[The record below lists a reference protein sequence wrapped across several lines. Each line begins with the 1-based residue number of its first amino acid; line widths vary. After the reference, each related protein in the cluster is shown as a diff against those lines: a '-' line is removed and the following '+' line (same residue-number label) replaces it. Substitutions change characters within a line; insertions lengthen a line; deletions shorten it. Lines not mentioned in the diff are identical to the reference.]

1 MPALS
6 RRPAGLLG
14 GLADLFTWFVRAR
27 DWYFA
32 LPRLQF
38 EAMTLG
44 LAVLFGLL
52 FMPALIY
59 VAVVG
64 LLFMPALIYV
74 AGMIALKSY
83 ANGGVFSLYYDWFAG
98 LFGAHSSFWIVVIGP
113 FAFVCLFRFCR
124 WALRKL

>member
-6 RRPAGLLG
+6 RLPAGLLE

-27 DWYFA
+27 DWYVA

-44 LAVLFGLL
+44 VAVLTGLL
-52 FMPALIY
+52 VMP
-59 VAVVG
+59 V
-64 LLFMPALIYV
+64 LIYV
-74 AGMIALKSY
+74 AGLIALQAY

-98 LFGAHSSFWIVVIGP
+98 LFGGHSSFWIVAAGP
-113 FAFVCLFRFCR
+113 LVFLTLVRLCR
-124 WALRKL
+124 WVLRKL

>member
-6 RRPAGLLG
+6 RRPAGVLE

-38 EAMTLG
+38 EAMTFG
-44 LAVLFGLL
+44 VAVLAGLL
-52 FMPALIY
+52 IMPVLIY
-59 VAVVG
+59 LAGLVV
-64 LLFMPALIYV
+64 
-74 AGMIALKSY
+74 LKPY

-98 LFGAHSSFWIVVIGP
+98 LFGGHSSFWIVVIGP
-113 FAFVCLFRFCR
+113 LAFLTLFRLCR
-124 WALRKL
+124 ALLRKL

>member
-38 EAMTLG
+38 EAMTFGVAVLVGLLIMPVFIYLAG
-44 LAVLFGLL
+44 LAVLKQF
-52 FMPALIY
+52 
-59 VAVVG
+59 
-64 LLFMPALIYV
+64 
-74 AGMIALKSY
+74 

-98 LFGAHSSFWIVVIGP
+98 LFGGHSSFWIVVAGP
-113 FAFVCLFRFCR
+113 FAFLSLFRLCR
-124 WALRKL
+124 WVIGKL